1 MAKDLQI
8 KNVFIENVN
17 GDKILRPILDE
28 KFYEILDNTSIREG
42 TYFITGAT
50 GFIGSY
56 ITLSLLYLCECKAL
70 NIKVI
75 IAVRN
80 MDKAEKIYKDYVD
93 KDYFEIVI
101 HNMTDEYVI
110 SEKIDYIIH
119 AAGVYMSLDKPYD
132 LFTDNVIS
140 VKNILMLANTKRVRK
155 ILLISTASVYGD
167 LLYDGLTDE
176 NRLGGN
182 NSMKADLSYS
192 ESKRASEYMFA
203 AGLKQFSL
211 CGNVIRLFSVY
222 GLGMNTA
229 ANSVFSD
236 LLRQAIS
243 QNVIT
248 IKGTGKGIRNFS
260 YISDVIYGIFTV
272 LYSGDNGQAYN
283 VGSKNA
289 NCSILDLALM
299 LRKKINKDIKVIV
312 NGDNIQGDDRETIQA
327 PSFEL
332 IGSLAE
338 QPATSLEDGLDRM
351 LLYIKAEYELE

>member
-1 MAKDLQI
+1 MGKNLQVRD
-8 KNVFIENVN
+8 VFIVSIK
-17 GDKILRPILDE
+17 GDKVVRTILDE
-28 KFYEILDNTSIREG
+28 KFYEMLNNVSIKEG
-42 TYFITGAT
+42 TYFITGGT

-56 ITLSLLYLCECKAL
+56 ITLSLLYLRECKAL

-75 IAVRN
+75 ITVRN
-80 MDKAEKIYKDYVD
+80 MDKAVKIYKDYID
-93 KDYFEIVI
+93 KNYFEIVI
-101 HNMTDEYVI
+101 QDMTDQYVI
-110 SEKIDYIIH
+110 NEKIDYIIH
-119 AAGVYMSLDKPYD
+119 TAGAYMSLDKPYD
-132 LFTDNVIS
+132 LFIDNVIS

-155 ILLISTASVYGD
+155 ILLISTARVYGD
-167 LLYDGLTDE
+167 LLYVGLTDE
-176 NRLGGN
+176 NQLGGN
-182 NSMKADLSYS
+182 DSMKAELSYG
-192 ESKRASEYMFA
+192 ESSRASEYMFA

-222 GLGMNTA
+222 GSGMSTA
-229 ANSVFSD
+229 NVFSD
-236 LLRQAIS
+236 LLKQAVS

-289 NCSILDLALM
+289 NCSILDLAFK
-299 LRKKINKDIKVIV
+299 LRDKINRDIRVIV

>member
-1 MAKDLQI
+1 M
-8 KNVFIENVN
+8 
-17 GDKILRPILDE
+17 RSILDE
-28 KFYEILDNTSIREG
+28 KFYKIFDNILIREG

-56 ITLSLLYLCECKAL
+56 ITLSLLYLRECKAL

-75 IAVRN
+75 ITVRN
-80 MDKAEKIYKDYVD
+80 MDKAEKIYKDYVN
-93 KDYFEIVI
+93 KDYLEIVI

-119 AAGVYMSLDKPYD
+119 TAGVYMSLDKPYD

-155 ILLISTASVYGD
+155 ILLISTARVYGD
-167 LLYDGLTDE
+167 LLYEGLTDE

-182 NSMKADLSYS
+182 DSMKAELSYI

-211 CGNVIRLFSVY
+211 CGNVVRLFSVY
-222 GLGMNTA
+222 GPGMNTA
-229 ANSVFSD
+229 TNNVFLD
-236 LLRQAIS
+236 LLKQAVS
-243 QNVIT
+243 QNVII
-248 IKGTGKGIRNFS
+248 IKGAGKGTRNFS
-260 YISDVIYGIFTV
+260 YISDVINGIFTV

-299 LRKKINKDIKVIV
+299 LRKKINRDIRVIV
-312 NGDNIQGDDRETIQA
+312 NGENFQDNVRETIQA

-332 IGSLAE
+332 IESLAE

-351 LLYIKAEYELE
+351 LLYIKKECELG